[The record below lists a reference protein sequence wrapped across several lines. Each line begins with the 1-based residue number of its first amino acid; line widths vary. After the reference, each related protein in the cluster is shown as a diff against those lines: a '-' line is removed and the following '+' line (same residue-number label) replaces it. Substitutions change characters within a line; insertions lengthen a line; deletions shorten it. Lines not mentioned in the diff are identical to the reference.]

1 MRFSAQQTMSIA
13 QGLYENG
20 HITYMRTDSVSLSG
34 QAITAARNAATA
46 LYGQGAVPADP
57 RLYKGKSK
65 NAQEAH
71 EAVRP
76 AGEAFPTP
84 SQLSSVLRSDELKLY
99 DLIWK
104 RTVASQMVDAKGETV
119 TATLE
124 AKPLPSLE
132 GLSFS
137 AADFSA
143 SGTVLSQ
150 RGFLRRI

>member
-1 MRFSAQQTMSIA
+1 
-13 QGLYENG
+13 
-20 HITYMRTDSVSLSG
+20 MRTDSVSLSG
-34 QAITAARNAATA
+34 QAVTAARNAATA
-46 LYGQGAVPADP
+46 LYGQGAVPAEP

-124 AKPLPSLE
+124 ANPLPPLE

-143 SGTVLSQ
+143 SGTVLSE
-150 RGFLRRI
+150 RGFLQAYQEGKDEEVSEDQPVS